1 MLYDINKI
9 YTFLAIV
16 KERSFSKAS
25 KVLGISQPAVTL
37 QIKRLEDALQT
48 TLIIR
53 KKNGILLTKDGEKF
67 YQLCL
72 KLDDTVSKFIK
83 ETVSL
88 KDEEMLLS
96 VGTTASIGEI
106 IFPYMLDK
114 LADVTHSNLEIRI
127 VDYGDFA
134 KSLLTKKCDFAVT
147 ADKLDNSLFYTK
159 ELFDL
164 EYVLVSNKPKNQ
176 IDMNELLSIKF
187 IKDRSKSFLEYY
199 FENYGILYSDFKAKY
214 YLNGPMSIKI
224 ALLNNSKED
233 YYAFLPKFFVEEEVK
248 ENKLFIIPIKNLQLS
263 LKNSFKLTRKL
274 YAIALNENKALVDKI
289 AGIKFTY

>member
-1 MLYDINKI
+1 
-9 YTFLAIV
+9 
-16 KERSFSKAS
+16 
-25 KVLGISQPAVTL
+25 
-37 QIKRLEDALQT
+37 
-48 TLIIR
+48 
-53 KKNGILLTKDGEKF
+53 
-67 YQLCL
+67 
-72 KLDDTVSKFIK
+72 
-83 ETVSL
+83 
-88 KDEEMLLS
+88 
-96 VGTTASIGEI
+96 
-106 IFPYMLDK
+106 
-114 LADVTHSNLEIRI
+114 DVTHSNLEIRI

-214 YLNGPMSIKI
+214 YLNGPMSIKL